1 MRFSI
6 GDLVVEKT
14 INHWY
19 FTTYGYNF
27 SMSPYYSDGYWE
39 EYYDKAKQREPYI
52 GLIIDIKDTEPPLA
66 TYDTDINYR
75 TYKVMWLNVQDDDY
89 MMHRYF
95 FGDELRLIS
104 KINHAQE
111 KEADE

>member
-39 EYYDKAKQREPYI
+39 EYYDRAKEREPLI
-52 GLIIDIKDTEPPLA
+52 GLVIDVRVGEPSFY
-66 TYDTDINYR
+66 YDGEVNHQ
-75 TYKVMWLNVQDDDY
+75 TYKVLWLNVDLDDY
-89 MMHRYF
+89 MMQRYF
-95 FGDELRLIS
+95 FGDELRLLS
-104 KINHAQE
+104 KINHNQGGE
-111 KEADE
+111 DE

>member
-6 GDLVVEKT
+6 GDLVAEKT

-39 EYYDKAKQREPYI
+39 EYYDKTKDREPLV
-52 GLIIDIKDTEPPLA
+52 GLIIDIKDGSHDPYYT
-66 TYDTDINYR
+66 TDASSK
-75 TYKVMWLNVQDDDY
+75 TYKILWLNVSEDDY
-89 MMHRYF
+89 MMNRYF
-95 FGDELRLIS
+95 FGDELRLLS
-104 KINHAQE
+104 KINYNQE
-111 KEADE
+111 DEQDE